1 MAKVILLII
10 IVIFFVTNM
19 GGSGIASAFSASY
32 GSKMISKKFT
42 VFLFTLFVFLGA
54 FTIGRNVTKTL
65 SSGIIPKEF
74 INLDVALII
83 ILSATLTLTLANFL
97 KIPQSTSMVTV
108 GAMLGAGIFFG
119 RIYLKV
125 LFPMFL
131 TWITLPIISYILTY
145 YLYKITY
152 PPSNRNL
159 WIYERFLTKEKS
171 FRLFSIA
178 ASCYGA
184 FAIGTNNVAN
194 VIGPLA
200 GAGAITP
207 SLGLLLVI
215 PFFGLGGFV
224 FGKKTIKTF
233 ANEIVPL
240 GTISAS
246 LISFVTGTLLILA
259 SLLGFPFP
267 YVQLT
272 CLSILAISSVKNGQ
286 KYTMSQNVVKK
297 IFMIWTITPLVST
310 GLAFLLLSVFF
321 RG

>member
-10 IVIFFVTNM
+10 IVIFFVMNM
-19 GGSGIASAFSASY
+19 GGSGIAPSFGASY
-32 GSKMISKKFT
+32 GSKMIKKKFA
-42 VFLFTLFVFLGA
+42 VILFTIFVFLGA
-54 FTIGRNVTKTL
+54 FTIGRNVIKTL

-74 INLDVALII
+74 INFDVALII

-131 TWITLPIISYILTY
+131 TWITLPIIAYILTY
-145 YLYKITY
+145 YLYKKMY

-159 WIYERFLTKEKS
+159 WIYERFLTKGKGL
-171 FRLFSIA
+171 RLFTII

-194 VIGPLA
+194 AIGPLV
-200 GAGAITP
+200 GAGTITP
-207 SLGLLLVI
+207 SLGLLLVT

-224 FGKKTIKTF
+224 FGKKTIGTF

-240 GTISAS
+240 GTISAP

-259 SLLGFPFP
+259 SVLGFPFP

-272 CLSILAISSVKNGQ
+272 GLSTLAISSVKNGH
-286 KYTMSQNVVKK
+286 KYTMRQNVVKK
-297 IFMIWTITPLVST
+297 IFMVWTITLLVST
-310 GLAFLLLSVFF
+310 GLAFLLLSIFF
-321 RG
+321 RR

>member
-10 IVIFFVTNM
+10 IVIFFVMNM

-32 GSKMISKKFT
+32 GSKMIKKKFA
-42 VFLFTLFVFLGA
+42 VILFTIFVFLGA
-54 FTIGRNVTKTL
+54 FSIGRNVVETL
-65 SSGIIPKEF
+65 SSGIISKEF
-74 INLDVALII
+74 ISFDVALII

-108 GAMLGAGIFFG
+108 GAMVGAGIFFG

-131 TWITLPIISYILTY
+131 TWITLPIIAYILTY
-145 YLYKITY
+145 YLYKKMY

-159 WIYERFLTKEKS
+159 WIYERFLTKGKGL
-171 FRLFSIA
+171 RLFTII

-194 VIGPLA
+194 AIGPLV
-200 GAGAITP
+200 GAGTITP
-207 SLGLLLVI
+207 SLGLLLVT

-224 FGKKTIKTF
+224 FGKKTMETF

-240 GTISAS
+240 GTISAP
-246 LISFVTGTLLILA
+246 LISFITGTLLILA
-259 SLLGFPFP
+259 SVLGFPFP

-272 CLSILAISSVKNGQ
+272 GLSTLAISSVKNGH
-286 KYTMSQNVVKK
+286 KYTMRQNVVKK
-297 IFMIWTITPLVST
+297 IFMVWTITLLVST
-310 GLAFLLLSVFF
+310 GLAFLLLSIFF
-321 RG
+321 RR

>member
-10 IVIFFVTNM
+10 IVIFFVMNM

-32 GSKMISKKFT
+32 GSKMIKKKFA
-42 VFLFTLFVFLGA
+42 VILFTIFVFLGA
-54 FTIGRNVTKTL
+54 FSIGRNVVETL
-65 SSGIIPKEF
+65 SSGIISKEF
-74 INLDVALII
+74 ISFDVALII

-108 GAMLGAGIFFG
+108 GAMVGAGIFFG

-131 TWITLPIISYILTY
+131 TWITLPIIAYILTY
-145 YLYKITY
+145 YLYKKMY

-159 WIYERFLTKEKS
+159 WIYERFLTKGKGL
-171 FRLFSIA
+171 RLFTII

-194 VIGPLA
+194 AIGPLV
-200 GAGAITP
+200 GAGTITP
-207 SLGLLLVI
+207 SLGLLLVT

-224 FGKKTIKTF
+224 FGKKTIGTF

-240 GTISAS
+240 GTISAP

-259 SLLGFPFP
+259 SVLGFPFP

-272 CLSILAISSVKNGQ
+272 GLSTLAISSVKNGH
-286 KYTMSQNVVKK
+286 KYTMRQNVVKK
-297 IFMIWTITPLVST
+297 IFMVWTITLLVST
-310 GLAFLLLSVFF
+310 GLAFLLLSIFF
-321 RG
+321 RR

>member
-1 MAKVILLII
+1 
-10 IVIFFVTNM
+10 
-19 GGSGIASAFSASY
+19 
-32 GSKMISKKFT
+32 
-42 VFLFTLFVFLGA
+42 
-54 FTIGRNVTKTL
+54 
-65 SSGIIPKEF
+65 
-74 INLDVALII
+74 
-83 ILSATLTLTLANFL
+83 
-97 KIPQSTSMVTV
+97 
-108 GAMLGAGIFFG
+108 
-119 RIYLKV
+119 
-125 LFPMFL
+125 
-131 TWITLPIISYILTY
+131 LPIISYILTY

-159 WIYERFLTKEKS
+159 RIYERFLTKEKS
-171 FRLFSIA
+171 FRLFTIA

-194 VIGPLA
+194 VIGPLV

-207 SLGLLLVI
+207 SLGLLLVT

-240 GTISAS
+240 GTISAP

-259 SLLGFPFP
+259 SVLGFPFP

-272 CLSILAISSVKNGQ
+272 CLSILAIGSVKNGH